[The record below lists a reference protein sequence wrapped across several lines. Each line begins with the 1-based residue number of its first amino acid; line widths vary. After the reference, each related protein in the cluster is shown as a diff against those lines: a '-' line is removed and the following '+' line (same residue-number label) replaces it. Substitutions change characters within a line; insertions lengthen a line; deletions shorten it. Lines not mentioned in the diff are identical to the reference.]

1 MKSFIRVILSVFGGL
16 GFAWSVL
23 ALGAVIAWLTAPVFL
38 GVVLIAG
45 STLVIVKACAGIA
58 FITGFAATMLSKPKS
73 IIIIETEKA

>member
-1 MKSFIRVILSVFGGL
+1 MKLFVRVLLSVFSGL

-23 ALGAVIAWLTAPVFL
+23 AFGAVIAWLTAPAIL

-58 FITGFAATMLSKPKS
+58 FVTGAAISLLNKPKS
-73 IIIIETEKA
+73 IIIEMEKV